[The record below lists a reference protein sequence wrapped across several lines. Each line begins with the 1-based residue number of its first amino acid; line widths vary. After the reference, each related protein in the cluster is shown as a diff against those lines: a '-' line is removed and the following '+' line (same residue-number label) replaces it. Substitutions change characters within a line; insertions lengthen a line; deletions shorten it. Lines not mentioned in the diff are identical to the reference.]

1 MRDKKGADVNGMGGG
16 EELRRREGSET
27 YYVRENLSL
36 IKGKIK
42 INILILNDFT
52 KPEDGI

>member
-1 MRDKKGADVNGMGGG
+1 MRDKKGVDVNGMGGE

-27 YYVRENLSL
+27 YYLRENLSL

-52 KPEDGI
+52 KPEDRI